1 MRVTM
6 EDIARMAGVSKATV
20 SRVVNGIEQGVG
32 PETRRRVLQIVKE
45 TNYRSYSLPSQNQSK
60 TLGLIIPD
68 IINPFFGELVK
79 AIEGE
84 ATEQGYTV
92 LLGNTD
98 FSMEKEERYLSIFL
112 AKRVDGIIL
121 VTTAQT
127 AGEHY
132 QRLKKYSVPCVLV
145 DRMLAGAEYTAGI
158 FVDNSYA
165 LFMACSL
172 LIQHR
177 NEKIALISGPRNIST
192 SVERIQGYRDALEQY
207 RLPFEERLIKY
218 GDYTFESGYRAIME
232 LEREG
237 TRFTGVL
244 AANDTMALGA
254 IKALKELTYATLLLH
269 PLVFTQSVRFPNR
282 LQLLADYVEQGGA
295 LGMMGGYMTFQ
306 GIGGKGCYHGSPIE
320 KALPVDFLPYDDR
333 QEHPEGIDLKVDPQ
347 RHPALKGLPEE
358 WPYLLGYNKAVA
370 KPGAQVAVE
379 YQGDP
384 ILSFYE
390 YGKGRSFAWAS
401 DCAPHWMPPAFCEW
415 EYIHLFWKNMIDWV
429 VQR

>member
-207 RLPFEERLIKY
+207 RLPFEERLI
-218 GDYTFESGYRAIME
+218 
-232 LEREG
+232 
-237 TRFTGVL
+237 
-244 AANDTMALGA
+244 
-254 IKALKELTYATLLLH
+254 
-269 PLVFTQSVRFPNR
+269 
-282 LQLLADYVEQGGA
+282 
-295 LGMMGGYMTFQ
+295 
-306 GIGGKGCYHGSPIE
+306 
-320 KALPVDFLPYDDR
+320 
-333 QEHPEGIDLKVDPQ
+333 
-347 RHPALKGLPEE
+347 
-358 WPYLLGYNKAVA
+358 
-370 KPGAQVAVE
+370 
-379 YQGDP
+379 
-384 ILSFYE
+384 
-390 YGKGRSFAWAS
+390 
-401 DCAPHWMPPAFCEW
+401 
-415 EYIHLFWKNMIDWV
+415 
-429 VQR
+429 

>member
-237 TRFTGVL
+237 TSPL
-244 AANDTMALGA
+244 P
-254 IKALKELTYATLLLH
+254 AT
-269 PLVFTQSVRFPNR
+269 
-282 LQLLADYVEQGGA
+282 
-295 LGMMGGYMTFQ
+295 
-306 GIGGKGCYHGSPIE
+306 
-320 KALPVDFLPYDDR
+320 
-333 QEHPEGIDLKVDPQ
+333 
-347 RHPALKGLPEE
+347 
-358 WPYLLGYNKAVA
+358 
-370 KPGAQVAVE
+370 
-379 YQGDP
+379 
-384 ILSFYE
+384 
-390 YGKGRSFAWAS
+390 
-401 DCAPHWMPPAFCEW
+401 
-415 EYIHLFWKNMIDWV
+415 
-429 VQR
+429 

>member
-207 RLPFEERLIKY
+207 HLRRPEGRHGGQQLSPR
-218 GDYTFESGYRAIME
+218 GMTARRDWRAYNE
-232 LEREG
+232 QDFRG
-237 TRFTGVL
+237 QRPVQVL
-244 AANDTMALGA
+244 CGK
-254 IKALKELTYATLLLH
+254 KAPAGRKRRG
-269 PLVFTQSVRFPNR
+269 FSSKSRFPR
-282 LQLLADYVEQGGA
+282 PGGGGGA
-295 LGMMGGYMTFQ
+295 G
-306 GIGGKGCYHGSPIE
+306 H
-320 KALPVDFLPYDDR
+320 R
-333 QEHPEGIDLKVDPQ
+333 
-347 RHPALKGLPEE
+347 R
-358 WPYLLGYNKAVA
+358 
-370 KPGAQVAVE
+370 
-379 YQGDP
+379 
-384 ILSFYE
+384 
-390 YGKGRSFAWAS
+390 
-401 DCAPHWMPPAFCEW
+401 
-415 EYIHLFWKNMIDWV
+415 
-429 VQR
+429 

>member
-145 DRMLAGAEYTAGI
+145 DRMLAELTIEKEQAEPEEEQI
-158 FVDNSYA
+158 FKGKTFVITGSVEHFAN
-165 LFMACSL
+165 
-172 LIQHR
+172 R
-177 NEKIALISGPRNIST
+177 GEVKALIESLGGKVTGSVTSKTDYLINNDVTST
-192 SVERIQGYRDALEQY
+192 SSKNKKAR
-207 RLPFEERLIKY
+207 
-218 GDYTFESGYRAIME
+218 E
-232 LEREG
+232 LGIPIISEDE
-237 TRFTGVL
+237 F
-244 AANDTMALGA
+244 
-254 IKALKELTYATLLLH
+254 LK
-269 PLVFTQSVRFPNR
+269 
-282 LQLLADYVEQGGA
+282 
-295 LGMMGGYMTFQ
+295 MT
-306 GIGGKGCYHGSPIE
+306 
-320 KALPVDFLPYDDR
+320 
-333 QEHPEGIDLKVDPQ
+333 
-347 RHPALKGLPEE
+347 
-358 WPYLLGYNKAVA
+358 
-370 KPGAQVAVE
+370 
-379 YQGDP
+379 
-384 ILSFYE
+384 
-390 YGKGRSFAWAS
+390 
-401 DCAPHWMPPAFCEW
+401 
-415 EYIHLFWKNMIDWV
+415 
-429 VQR
+429 

>member
-145 DRMLAGAEYTAGI
+145 DRMLASIRRESLWTTPTPFSWRA
-158 FVDNSYA
+158 
-165 LFMACSL
+165 ACSFS
-172 LIQHR
+172 I
-177 NEKIALISGPRNIST
+177 
-192 SVERIQGYRDALEQY
+192 V
-207 RLPFEERLIKY
+207 
-218 GDYTFESGYRAIME
+218 
-232 LEREG
+232 
-237 TRFTGVL
+237 TRKSL
-244 AANDTMALGA
+244 
-254 IKALKELTYATLLLH
+254 
-269 PLVFTQSVRFPNR
+269 
-282 LQLLADYVEQGGA
+282 
-295 LGMMGGYMTFQ
+295 
-306 GIGGKGCYHGSPIE
+306 
-320 KALPVDFLPYDDR
+320 
-333 QEHPEGIDLKVDPQ
+333 
-347 RHPALKGLPEE
+347 
-358 WPYLLGYNKAVA
+358 
-370 KPGAQVAVE
+370 
-379 YQGDP
+379 
-384 ILSFYE
+384 
-390 YGKGRSFAWAS
+390 
-401 DCAPHWMPPAFCEW
+401 
-415 EYIHLFWKNMIDWV
+415 
-429 VQR
+429 

>member
-158 FVDNSYA
+158 FSWRA
-165 LFMACSL
+165 ACSFS
-172 LIQHR
+172 I
-177 NEKIALISGPRNIST
+177 
-192 SVERIQGYRDALEQY
+192 V
-207 RLPFEERLIKY
+207 
-218 GDYTFESGYRAIME
+218 
-232 LEREG
+232 
-237 TRFTGVL
+237 TRKSL
-244 AANDTMALGA
+244 
-254 IKALKELTYATLLLH
+254 
-269 PLVFTQSVRFPNR
+269 
-282 LQLLADYVEQGGA
+282 
-295 LGMMGGYMTFQ
+295 
-306 GIGGKGCYHGSPIE
+306 
-320 KALPVDFLPYDDR
+320 
-333 QEHPEGIDLKVDPQ
+333 
-347 RHPALKGLPEE
+347 
-358 WPYLLGYNKAVA
+358 
-370 KPGAQVAVE
+370 
-379 YQGDP
+379 
-384 ILSFYE
+384 
-390 YGKGRSFAWAS
+390 
-401 DCAPHWMPPAFCEW
+401 
-415 EYIHLFWKNMIDWV
+415 
-429 VQR
+429 

>member
-192 SVERIQGYRDALEQY
+192 SVERIQATGMRWSSTGC
-207 RLPFEERLIKY
+207 RLR
-218 GDYTFESGYRAIME
+218 SGSLNMATTPLKADTGPSWSWSGRA
-232 LEREG
+232 
-237 TRFTGVL
+237 
-244 AANDTMALGA
+244 
-254 IKALKELTYATLLLH
+254 
-269 PLVFTQSVRFPNR
+269 P
-282 LQLLADYVEQGGA
+282 
-295 LGMMGGYMTFQ
+295 
-306 GIGGKGCYHGSPIE
+306 
-320 KALPVDFLPYDDR
+320 ALPESWRPMIPWRWAPLR
-333 QEHPEGIDLKVDPQ
+333 
-347 RHPALKGLPEE
+347 
-358 WPYLLGYNKAVA
+358 
-370 KPGAQVAVE
+370 
-379 YQGDP
+379 
-384 ILSFYE
+384 
-390 YGKGRSFAWAS
+390 RSRS
-401 DCAPHWMPPAFCEW
+401 
-415 EYIHLFWKNMIDWV
+415 
-429 VQR
+429 

>member
-237 TRFTGVL
+237 KSYTSETL
-244 AANDTMALGA
+244 E
-254 IKALKELTYATLLLH
+254 ELC
-269 PLVFTQSVRFPNR
+269 RR
-282 LQLLADYVEQGGA
+282 LEQ
-295 LGMMGGYMTFQ
+295 T
-306 GIGGKGCYHGSPIE
+306 S
-320 KALPVDFLPYDDR
+320 
-333 QEHPEGIDLKVDPQ
+333 
-347 RHPALKGLPEE
+347 
-358 WPYLLGYNKAVA
+358 
-370 KPGAQVAVE
+370 
-379 YQGDP
+379 
-384 ILSFYE
+384 S
-390 YGKGRSFAWAS
+390 
-401 DCAPHWMPPAFCEW
+401 
-415 EYIHLFWKNMIDWV
+415 
-429 VQR
+429 

>member
-45 TNYRSYSLPSQNQSK
+45 TNYRSYSLRADSQ

-254 IKALKELTYATLLLH
+254 IKALKELTYAIPEDVEIIGFDNIGFSQLCDPPLATIQQPTIEMGRRAADTLIRAI
-269 PLVFTQSVRFPNR
+269 VGN
-282 LQLLADYVEQGGA
+282 
-295 LGMMGGYMTFQ
+295 
-306 GIGGKGCYHGSPIE
+306 PIE
-320 KALPVDFLPYDDR
+320 TK
-333 QEHPEGIDLKVDPQ
+333 
-347 RHPALKGLPEE
+347 
-358 WPYLLGYNKAVA
+358 N
-370 KPGAQVAVE
+370 
-379 YQGDP
+379 
-384 ILSFYE
+384 
-390 YGKGRSFAWAS
+390 
-401 DCAPHWMPPAFCEW
+401 
-415 EYIHLFWKNMIDWV
+415 IHLQPKLV
-429 VQR
+429 VRGSVKTIYGERILYV

>member
-132 QRLKKYSVPCVLV
+132 QRLKKYSVPWC
-145 DRMLAGAEYTAGI
+145 AGGP
-158 FVDNSYA
+158 YA
-165 LFMACSL
+165 
-172 LIQHR
+172 R
-177 NEKIALISGPRNIST
+177 GRR
-192 SVERIQGYRDALEQY
+192 V
-207 RLPFEERLIKY
+207 Y
-218 GDYTFESGYRAIME
+218 GGN
-232 LEREG
+232 LCG
-237 TRFTGVL
+237 
-244 AANDTMALGA
+244 
-254 IKALKELTYATLLLH
+254 
-269 PLVFTQSVRFPNR
+269 
-282 LQLLADYVEQGGA
+282 QLLRP
-295 LGMMGGYMTFQ
+295 F
-306 GIGGKGCYHGSPIE
+306 HG
-320 KALPVDFLPYDDR
+320 V
-333 QEHPEGIDLKVDPQ
+333 Q
-347 RHPALKGLPEE
+347 PAH
-358 WPYLLGYNKAVA
+358 
-370 KPGAQVAVE
+370 
-379 YQGDP
+379 
-384 ILSFYE
+384 S
-390 YGKGRSFAWAS
+390 AS
-401 DCAPHWMPPAFCEW
+401 
-415 EYIHLFWKNMIDWV
+415 
-429 VQR
+429 

>member
-1 MRVTM
+1 
-6 EDIARMAGVSKATV
+6 MAGVSKATV

-237 TRFTGVL
+237 HPLYRSPGG
-244 AANDTMALGA
+244 NDTMALGA
-254 IKALKELTYATLLLH
+254 IKALKELTYA
-269 PLVFTQSVRFPNR
+269 
-282 LQLLADYVEQGGA
+282 
-295 LGMMGGYMTFQ
+295 
-306 GIGGKGCYHGSPIE
+306 I
-320 KALPVDFLPYDDR
+320 
-333 QEHPEGIDLKVDPQ
+333 
-347 RHPALKGLPEE
+347 PEE
-358 WPYLLGYNKAVA
+358 WKSSALTTSAF
-370 KPGAQVAVE
+370 
-379 YQGDP
+379 
-384 ILSFYE
+384 LSYVTRLWPPFSSRPS
-390 YGKGRSFAWAS
+390 KWDAGRR
-401 DCAPHWMPPAFCEW
+401 
-415 EYIHLFWKNMIDWV
+415 I
-429 VQR
+429 R